1 MKWEELI
8 NRPLLF
14 SSLLVPL
21 LHATHPITPV
31 HIPHTPQHH
40 QYWEK
45 KVDKKIYNLC
55 KLSNNKKKTL
65 HCPERLLS
73 PSHLLPLQEKL
84 AILLRPIKERLQREL
99 KSLSWTPHGAY
110 CFNERKLMQVISTQ
124 NFTNGNIN
132 KLKFENCLSYKMV
145 NSFLPVEEN
154 IFKISTYTGWLKPQW
169 KSNPITAWAQS
180 MPSFLA
186 TRWMPL
192 TIKQKN
198 DDKNYFP
205 SHIVEE
211 AMT

>member
-1 MKWEELI
+1 MRWGELI

-45 KVDKKIYNLC
+45 KVDEKIYNLR
-55 KLSNNKKKTL
+55 KLSNNKKKLCTAQNGY
-65 HCPERLLS
+65 CP
-73 PSHLLPLQEKL
+73 Q
-84 AILLRPIKERLQREL
+84 AIYFHFKKSWLFYCVLLRKDPQREL
-99 KSLSWTPHGAY
+99 QSLSWTQHGAH

-124 NFTNGNIN
+124 NFTNGNSN

-186 TRWMPL
+186 TRWMPF
-192 TIKQKN
+192 TIKQKS
-198 DDKNYFP
+198 DDKNYCP

>member
-1 MKWEELI
+1 
-8 NRPLLF
+8 
-14 SSLLVPL
+14 
-21 LHATHPITPV
+21 
-31 HIPHTPQHH
+31 
-40 QYWEK
+40 
-45 KVDKKIYNLC
+45 
-55 KLSNNKKKTL
+55 
-65 HCPERLLS
+65 
-73 PSHLLPLQEKL
+73 
-84 AILLRPIKERLQREL
+84 
-99 KSLSWTPHGAY
+99 
-110 CFNERKLMQVISTQ
+110 MQVISTQ

-186 TRWMPL
+186 TRWMPF
-192 TIKQKN
+192 TIKQKS
-198 DDKNYFP
+198 DDKNYCP